1 MPDGEVSDSGHRS
14 LFQATK
20 PDNLEPKR
28 RDYRAHKMGTSKK
41 SSGTNSDCGPNESSG
56 RRQKIKIFLSPI
68 HLSR

>member
-28 RDYRAHKMGTSKK
+28 RDYRAPQNG
-41 SSGTNSDCGPNESSG
+41 D
-56 RRQKIKIFLSPI
+56 IKEKQW
-68 HLSR
+68 H